1 MWTTVLT
8 IHCKVINAVRRF
20 SLLTC
25 VYLPFRFLPFDIPI
39 WHSFFCCVAAEY
51 NDNSNNNNKSNN
63 ETITEAISIRLLTLL
78 VFISAAFCFAFL
90 FCFAHFRFFCFHFVF
105 SFFFCHMRHF
115 LWSALR
121 SRLALISEI
130 KCQADNVNNLKCPAC
145 ASVCVWSRACTSAC
159 TNACASVCVCVYECV
174 CILWPPH
181 YKRVYSSSHGADF
194 RFPFPLARF
203 SLSVPLS
210 LSLSLGQTGS
220 AASCWCRITVLRLIM
235 QMP

>member
-8 IHCKVINAVRRF
+8 IHCKVINAVRQF

-90 FCFAHFRFFCFHFVF
+90 FCFAHFRFFFLLPFCFL
-105 SFFFCHMRHF
+105 FFLPYATFFM
-115 LWSALR
+115 
-121 SRLALISEI
+121 
-130 KCQADNVNNLKCPAC
+130 
-145 ASVCVWSRACTSAC
+145 VCVEVAPRSDKRNQMSSWQCKQFEMSCVC
-159 TNACASVCVCVYECV
+159 ECVCVIACVYECV
-174 CILWPPH
+174 YECL
-181 YKRVYSSSHGADF
+181 
-194 RFPFPLARF
+194 
-203 SLSVPLS
+203 
-210 LSLSLGQTGS
+210 
-220 AASCWCRITVLRLIM
+220 C
-235 QMP
+235 